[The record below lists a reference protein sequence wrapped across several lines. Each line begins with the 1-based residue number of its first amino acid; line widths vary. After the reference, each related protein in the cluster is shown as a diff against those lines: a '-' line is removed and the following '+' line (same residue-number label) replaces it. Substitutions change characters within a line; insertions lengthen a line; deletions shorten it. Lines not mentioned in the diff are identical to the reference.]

1 MQHPAPPGPYFEA
14 KRHRGVPPAWS
25 QTPCSS
31 VPAMK
36 GAARAGAA
44 GERGGGACLCLC
56 LCLENYCA
64 VLTARFL
71 LPAACCVLCVCAA
84 CAVCAVPRLPA
95 APRLPACACP
105 ACRACPAAPAS
116 CLPGLPAWPACLA
129 CLPGL
134 PACPACLASF
144 LPAWLPWCWCD
155 KTKSSLL
162 HAAREKVPCRT
173 RQEKKF
179 LVTHGKR
186 KNSLLHTA
194 REKLVAHDKRK
205 SSLLHAA
212 REKPVARDKR
222 KSSLLHAAREKVP
235 CCTWQEKSSL
245 SHTTGEKVP
254 CCTRQEKKFLVA
266 HDKRKSSL
274 LHATRENQGQGK
286 ARSKLSCWC
295 CPADGAAGLRR
306 LVLLPHFLRRLG
318 PPQPNARELMN
329 LALMKPRMEEE
340 RKTARERASCKEEEQ
355 ISAAQ
360 VRARS
365 TFLTKTI
372 FTDSAQ
378 GTENEDRKNK
388 SRKGETD
395 TAREEDKRERKR
407 ERRQLRRW
415 ET

>member
-1 MQHPAPPGPYFEA
+1 MGELELGDAA
-14 KRHRGVPPAWS
+14 
-25 QTPCSS
+25 SS
-31 VPAMK
+31 
-36 GAARAGAA
+36 AARALFRGKTTQGGAPCLVTDPVFFCA
-44 GERGGGACLCLC
+44 CDERCGESRGGRGAGRGGAFVFVFVFGKLLRCS
-56 LCLENYCA
+56 YCP
-64 VLTARFL
+64 
-71 LPAACCVLCVCAA
+71 LPAACCVLRVVCVCCVRRVCCAA
-84 CAVCAVPRLPA
+84 
-95 APRLPACACP
+95 P
-105 ACRACPAAPAS
+105 ACRAAPACLRLS
-116 CLPGLPAWPACLA
+116 CLSRLPCRACLLPAWPACLA

-134 PACPACLASF
+134 PAWLACLPCLPGLLPACLAALVLVRQDKKF
-144 LPAWLPWCWCD
+144 LVARG
-155 KTKSSLL
+155 KRKSSLP
-162 HAAREKVPCRT
+162 HAAREKVPCYT

-179 LVTHGKR
+179 PVAHGKR
-186 KNSLLHTA
+186 KT
-194 REKLVAHDKRK
+194 
-205 SSLLHAA
+205 
-212 REKPVARDKR
+212 
-222 KSSLLHAAREKVP
+222 
-235 CCTWQEKSSL
+235 
-245 SHTTGEKVP
+245 

-266 HDKRKSSL
+266 RGKRKTCCTRQEKKFLVARGKRKSSLLHVAREKFPVTHDRGKSSL

-388 SRKGETD
+388 SRKGETN